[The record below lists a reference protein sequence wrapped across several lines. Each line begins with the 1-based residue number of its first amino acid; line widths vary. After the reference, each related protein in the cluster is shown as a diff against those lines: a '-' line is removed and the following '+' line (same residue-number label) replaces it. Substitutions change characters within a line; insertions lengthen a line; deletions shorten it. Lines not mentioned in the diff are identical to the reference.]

1 MNEKRICPID
11 GTELTPFNQYELQ
24 DATIC
29 RGCAKK
35 LGLTGIHQS
44 ISLANA
50 AKALITLTIAKRY
63 LSAGSKINSTEL
75 KQEYKSNVKSG
86 DAPSGYQILKTTI
99 KDAGNDNNAIGTES
113 NSNVANTDQLPKP
126 SERVIAGET
135 TVKDCAQTSDVPSD
149 KITHQSEDKITAS
162 PTQNDELHAADH
174 QELKKTSSKD
184 SDTETDAPSSIVKKG
199 PLFWKG
205 SGINGFITGA
215 AVGFFVGIINMGFL
229 HFGHLGLIVWII
241 IWLFMGMNPRYKETR
256 SDSQIHKD
264 VEEARRQIQ
273 NSGSAEQSQSTTISK
288 NLASKKP
295 SALGGLVCPRCHS
308 ADVQL
313 VSTDANIKKV
323 KTKTHVNA
331 NLNPLH
337 PFRIANV
344 KHETKVV
351 KKRSSAKTA
360 AALVTMGAST
370 VVTGG
375 TRSNKSREY
384 HCQNCGK
391 VFYKK

>member
-86 DAPSGYQILKTTI
+86 DAPSGYQMFKSTI
-99 KDAGNDNNAIGTES
+99 NDAGNKNDNVTSVKEPKTGFTEATVQNDAPTS
-113 NSNVANTDQLPKP
+113 TADLSDKTTVRNISKEKTTDTHEDNQFNQNK
-126 SERVIAGET
+126 AET
-135 TVKDCAQTSDVPSD
+135 TGTNSAK
-149 KITHQSEDKITAS
+149 E
-162 PTQNDELHAADH
+162 
-174 QELKKTSSKD
+174 
-184 SDTETDAPSSIVKKG
+184 G

-205 SGINGFITGA
+205 SGINGFLTGA
-215 AVGFFVGIINMGFL
+215 LAGFIIGIINICFI
-229 HFGHLGLIVWII
+229 HFEHLGLIVWAI
-241 IWLFMGMNPRYKETR
+241 IWLFMGTNPRYKEKRT
-256 SDSQIHKD
+256 DTQIHQ
-264 VEEARRQIQ
+264 EAGELRQRPHD
-273 NSGSAEQSQSTTISK
+273 NYNVSVSQTTIINNQAQKRAKRPMFGS
-288 NLASKKP
+288 
-295 SALGGLVCPRCHS
+295 LVCPKCHS
-308 ADVQL
+308 TNIQL
-313 VSTDANIKKV
+313 VATDANIKKM
-323 KTKTHVNA
+323 KTKTRVNA
-331 NLNPLH
+331 DLNPLH
-337 PFRIANV
+337 PFRLANV
-344 KHETKVV
+344 KQRTKVV
-351 KKRSSAKTA
+351 KKHSAARTVSA
-360 AALVTMGAST
+360 MATMGAST
-370 VVTGG
+370 LITGG

-384 HCQNCGK
+384 HCQDCGK